1 MNRNIK
7 IAFLFAV
14 CAVFVVSFCG
24 EAEAASGVFGTLK
37 DKTVIFASRLRVF
50 AYAISCFGIVMFTF
64 LAISGKI
71 NFKHLGYIFI
81 SLFML
86 SATGAIID
94 YFSGGHADLASSKN
108 FNDTYMNAVPR
119 SSLGS

>member
-14 CAVFVVSFCG
+14 CAVSVVSFCG
-24 EAEAASGVFGTLK
+24 EAEAAPSGVFGTLK
-37 DKTVIFASRLRVF
+37 DKTVIFASQLRVF

-86 SATGAIID
+86 SATGAVID
-94 YFSGGHADLASSKN
+94 YFSGSHANLETE
-108 FNDTYMNAVPR
+108 FHDTYMNAVPR

>member
-1 MNRNIK
+1 MTKKSI
-7 IAFLFAV
+7 FLCIV
-14 CAVFVVSFCG
+14 SVLVVLLVSSD
-24 EAEAASGVFGTLK
+24 AMAAGVFASLRT
-37 DKTVIFASRLRVF
+37 KTISFASQLRVF

-94 YFSGGHADLASSKN
+94 YFTGSHAKLQTEFK
-108 FNDTYMNAVPR
+108 DTYMNTVSH

>member
-1 MNRNIK
+1 MTKRNV
-7 IAFLFAV
+7 FLFIICVALV
-14 CAVFVVSFCG
+14 LLVSNDAMAENVFDALKKKTVSF
-24 EAEAASGVFGTLK
+24 ASQ
-37 DKTVIFASRLRVF
+37 LRVF

-94 YFSGGHADLASSKN
+94 YFTGSHANLKTEFS
-108 FNDTYMNAVPR
+108 DTYMDTVSH

>member
-1 MNRNIK
+1 MRTETK
-7 IAFLFAV
+7 IALI
-14 CAVFVVSFCG
+14 CTLSFMLVIAFSG
-24 EAEAASGVFGTLK
+24 QAEAAGVFDTLRERT
-37 DKTVIFASRLRVF
+37 TVFATKLRVL

-94 YFSGGHADLASSKN
+94 YFSGSHAKLETN
-108 FNDTYMNAVPR
+108 FNDTYTRAVPT
-119 SSLGS
+119 SSLGQ